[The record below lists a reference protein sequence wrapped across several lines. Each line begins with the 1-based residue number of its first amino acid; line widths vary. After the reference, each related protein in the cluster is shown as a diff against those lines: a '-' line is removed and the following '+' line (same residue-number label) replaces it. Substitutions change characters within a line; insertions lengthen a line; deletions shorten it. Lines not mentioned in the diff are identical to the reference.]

1 MEWRIVADHIP
12 RKRRMMNMKKRILLF
27 LLVGV
32 MVATS
37 LAGCS
42 KKDTGKKSG
51 DVAED
56 YELNVGYYN

>member
-1 MEWRIVADHIP
+1 
-12 RKRRMMNMKKRILLF
+12 MKKRILLF
-27 LLVGV
+27 LLVGI
-32 MVATS
+32 MAATS